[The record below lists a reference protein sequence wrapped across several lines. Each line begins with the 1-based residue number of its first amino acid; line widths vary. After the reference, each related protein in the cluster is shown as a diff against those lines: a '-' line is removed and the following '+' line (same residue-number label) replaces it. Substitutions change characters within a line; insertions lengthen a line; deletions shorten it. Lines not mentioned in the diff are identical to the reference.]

1 MAESTQHKLDRV
13 RSPRVQITYDV
24 ETGDA
29 IQKKELAFVVG
40 IMSDLAGTP
49 AKPQP
54 KLKERKF
61 IEVDRDNFD
70 KVMQGIE
77 PRVALRVDNKL
88 TGDPDSQINVDLTFN
103 SIVDFEPTR
112 VVERVEPLRR
122 LYEARKR
129 LTDLVAKLDGN
140 DALEAILQDVLA
152 NPANLQQIKDS
163 ARSTDNDTN
172 S

>member
-24 ETGDA
+24 EVGDA
-29 IQKKELAFVVG
+29 IQKKDLAFVVG
-40 IMSDLAGTP
+40 IMSDLAGNP
-49 AKPQP
+49 AKPLP
-54 KLKERKF
+54 KMKERKF
-61 IEVDRDNFD
+61 VEIDRDNFD
-70 KVMQGIE
+70 KVMTGIQ

-88 TGDPDSQINVDLTFN
+88 TGDPDSALNVDLTFN
-103 SIVDFEPTR
+103 SIEDFEPTKI
-112 VVERVEPLRR
+112 VERVEPLRR

-140 DALEAILQDVLA
+140 DALEQILQDVMA
-152 NPANLQQIKDS
+152 NPGNLQQIKDT